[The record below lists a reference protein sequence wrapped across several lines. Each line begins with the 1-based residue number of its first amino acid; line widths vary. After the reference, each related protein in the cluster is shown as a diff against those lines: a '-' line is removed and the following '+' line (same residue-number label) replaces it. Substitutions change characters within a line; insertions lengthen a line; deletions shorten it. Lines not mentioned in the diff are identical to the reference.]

1 MYKDI
6 YGSIVFSKKKCVGLK
21 TIKISSIENYEYIHT
36 MEHNSAKD
44 EFDIYRH

>member
-1 MYKDI
+1 MEAL
-6 YGSIVFSKKKCVGLK
+6 FFPKKICVGLK